1 MDVGAFVQ
9 ENKRWLIGIAVGG
22 LVYLIA
28 NIVIGSV
35 YDKDGE
41 EAVGAGLL
49 KSARGLEA
57 YTQTALTAAREE
69 AELLQKERER
79 LQQELAFV
87 PQDKYLLAGKG
98 SPEEYLFQVGRAVK
112 TTILNAANERDVQI
126 VDKEVGWPS
135 VSGIDEIR
143 GVLFGLELLDEAQQR
158 LFAAHDRVRGTDPDA
173 MGLRAIGQWKTDD
186 RRSQRTQGR
195 GARPGEVD
203 LRDHVVQERIVFQF
217 QSDAAVVTA
226 FFEACRKPGRT
237 LTLENV
243 TIQQPQR
250 AGDPVTVKGSL
261 QGIAFKEAK

>member
-9 ENKRWLIGIAVGG
+9 ENKRWLSGIAVGCV
-22 LVYLIA
+22 VYLIA
-28 NIVIGSV
+28 NIVIGSI

-41 EAVGAGLL
+41 DAAGAGLL

-57 YTQTALTAAREE
+57 YTQSALSAAREE
-69 AELLQKERER
+69 AELLQKERDR

-98 SPEEYLFQVGRAVK
+98 SPEEYLFQVGRTLK

-135 VSGIDEIR
+135 VSGVDEIR

-158 LFAAHDRVRGTDPDA
+158 LFAAHDQVRAADPDA

-186 RRSQRTQGR
+186 RRNQRSQARSS
-195 GARPGEVD
+195 RPGEVD

-217 QSDAAVVTA
+217 QSDAAVLTA

-243 TIQQPQR
+243 TIQQGQR

-261 QGIAFKEAK
+261 QGIAFKEPK